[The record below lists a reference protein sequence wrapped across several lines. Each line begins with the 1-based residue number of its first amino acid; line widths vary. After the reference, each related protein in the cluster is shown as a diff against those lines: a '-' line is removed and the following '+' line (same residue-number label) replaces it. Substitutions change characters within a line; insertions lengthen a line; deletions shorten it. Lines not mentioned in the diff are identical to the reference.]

1 MKKIFTLI
9 ASVAMALG
17 ANAATDYVVVKDDPT
32 VGANKTITSVD
43 GITMT
48 FNADNWVV
56 GGGGSKDAKTVD
68 GVALQG
74 KYANTDVN
82 GSTVTFTTTAAG
94 TLTIFNG
101 GAIATNKTLVMT
113 VGETGLAGTVLSTG
127 AVIESGASPAAEIPA
142 YDGIKYTL
150 EAGKTYTFAVTGTKW
165 RLAGFKYVS
174 GEGGGTVDPGT
185 TTETNPQIISW
196 SEAKAK
202 GSAASTYGDGTFKFI
217 GTDTDASKHEIDA
230 NTAYFGDAEGQ
241 LKFDF
246 RYKTGGK
253 SGSKNA
259 ISLTIPAKGKVLV
272 YARTGSNSATDR
284 NVVLT
289 QNGATLIDHILLESE
304 AQTVVIES
312 AKSDENP
319 TGEKAVYPVLEA
331 NVVAGTV
338 DVTYPVNSVNFYGF
352 QFVPEGATP
361 ITGISTVTTSTKAN
375 ANAPIYNLAGQQ
387 VNKNYKGVVIQNGV
401 KRVQK

>member
-1 MKKIFTLI
+1 MKNFKTRALAIVLAVAFVLAIAIVSVSAGASQSAWYRKAVEYLDGLGISAIGSDGDAPLSRDEFVMWAAKVESHQTITDAWDVQAYKDI
-9 ASVAMALG
+9 ASQ
-17 ANAATDYVVVKDDPT
+17 KF
-32 VGANKTITSVD
+32 S
-43 GITMT
+43 
-48 FNADNWVV
+48 
-56 GGGGSKDAKTVD
+56 
-68 GVALQG
+68 
-74 KYANTDVN
+74 DV
-82 GSTVTFTTTAAG
+82 SESPYQ
-94 TLTIFNG
+94 
-101 GAIATNKTLVMT
+101 GAIAYSL
-113 VGETGLAGTVLSTG
+113 GRPL
-127 AVIESGASPAAEIPA
+127 IEG
-142 YDGIKYTL
+142 
-150 EAGKTYTFAVTGTKW
+150 
-165 RLAGFKYVS
+165 
-174 GEGGGTVDPGT
+174 
-185 TTETNPQIISW
+185 
-196 SEAKAK
+196 
-202 GSAASTYGDGTFKFI
+202 YGDGTFKFI

-401 KRVQK
+401 KRIQK